1 MRLPKLNQKNAETPF
16 GQITTTEPT
25 EDTERDFMNYLVN
38 SDMSEEV
45 DNPETDPLTGKII
58 GSAIEVHR
66 ALGPGLLESAY
77 EACLIYELRLRHL
90 KVEAQKPLPIFY
102 KDVML
107 DCGYRLD
114 LVVEDRVIV
123 EIKSVSEIAPIHE
136 AQLLS
141 YLRLYGTCTR
151 GLLIN
156 FNVKRLVEGIRR
168 MKV

>member
-1 MRLPKLNQKNAETPF
+1 MQ
-16 GQITTTEPT
+16 
-25 EDTERDFMNYLVN
+25 VN
-38 SDMSEEV
+38 LDMPEEI
-45 DNPETDPLTGKII
+45 NKHETDLLTRNII
-58 GSAIEVHR
+58 GAAIDVHR

-77 EACLIYELRLRHL
+77 ETCLIYELGLRQL

-114 LVVEDRVIV
+114 LVVEDQIII
-123 EIKSVSEIAPIHE
+123 EIKSVNEIAPIHE

-141 YLRLYGTCTR
+141 YLRLHGTCTR

-156 FNVKRLVEGIRR
+156 FNVKRLVEGVRR
-168 MKV
+168 MKI